1 MALTI
6 PAGIVATIRER
17 ISVGTLR
24 PGDALPSTRAL
35 AGQLG
40 VSRGSVVTAF
50 EQLSGEGF
58 LVAGPGGTRVNPDL
72 PARPPRPVEAPTGA
86 AEQIPPVL
94 RPGVPETGPLASTLW
109 RRCWR
114 IAASAP
120 VAHPAP
126 GSRRLRE
133 LIAEHVRVTRSVAVD
148 ADSVI
153 ITSGARDGLRLLLQV
168 VTGLIAVEDPGYPSL
183 HRIPEVMGR
192 EVRPIGVDGE
202 GISIA
207 ELEEARPAAVLVM
220 PNHQY
225 PTGRQMPAERRFE
238 LIEWSRRS
246 GALIV
251 EDDYDS
257 ELRRAH
263 PALAALDPGAV
274 LLGSFAKTLTPALG
288 LGYLIVPE
296 QIRAELSA
304 HAVPVSG
311 LVQEAMAEFL
321 AADGVRRHTA
331 RMRREYRRRRE
342 IFAEI
347 FPGGSAMDGGLH
359 AVIELREDA
368 AEGSVVAQ
376 CRRAGLGVAGLGDYW
391 TAAELP
397 GVVLG
402 LGGVG
407 EERLRGALERLRRVL
422 GKALP

>member
-1 MALTI
+1 MAETI
-6 PAGIVATIRER
+6 PARIVATIRQR
-17 ISVGTLR
+17 ISAGTLR
-24 PGDALPSTRAL
+24 PGDALPSTRTL

-40 VSRGSVVTAF
+40 VSRGSVVAAF
-50 EQLSGEGF
+50 EQLVGEGF
-58 LVAGPGGTRVNPDL
+58 LVATPGGTRVNPAL
-72 PARPPRPVEAPTGA
+72 PTRPAGPGRARPDVDKPDPGL
-86 AEQIPPVL
+86 L
-94 RPGVPETGPLASTLW
+94 RPGVPETGQLASTLW

-114 IAASAP
+114 IAAADP
-120 VAHPAP
+120 MAHPAP
-126 GSRRLRE
+126 GSWWLRE

-148 ADSVI
+148 PESVI
-153 ITSGARDGLRLLLQV
+153 VTAGARDGLRTLLQV
-168 VTGLIAVEDPGYPSL
+168 VEGTVAVEDPGYPSL
-183 HRIPEVMGR
+183 HRVPEAMGR
-192 EVRPIGVDGE
+192 EVIPVGADDDGVSVAG
-202 GISIA
+202 
-207 ELEEARPAAVLVM
+207 LEAVHPTVVLVM

-225 PTGRQMPAERRFE
+225 PTGRQMPAARRFE

-296 QIRAELSA
+296 GLRAEVVA

-342 IFAEI
+342 VFGEA
-347 FPGGSAMDGGLH
+347 FPAGLPMDGGLH
-359 AVIELREDA
+359 AVIELHPEADESA
-368 AEGSVVAQ
+368 AVAR

-391 TAAELP
+391 TAADRP
-397 GVVLG
+397 GVVVG

-407 EERLRGALERLRRVL
+407 EERLREALERLRGL
-422 GKALP
+422 LLSYLP